1 MNVTAQKT
9 ARVNKVVNAKTTTKV
24 TNVIK
29 PDAKPKVEKIT
40 YLAIGVTGK
49 QMMKAIYDANNKHK
63 QDLGTFSQCLKRAI
77 EFGKD
82 ELTQTIKGFDV
93 KDCTP
98 KNLIPLRNVKRGVDA
113 KFSVYEVLM
122 LIKKFYQTK

>member
-1 MNVTAQKT
+1 MKT
-9 ARVNKVVNAKTTTKV
+9 AVKNTAKNVVNTKKTTTKV
-24 TNVIK
+24 INVIK
-29 PDAKPKVEKIT
+29 PEAKPKVEKIT
-40 YLAIGVTGK
+40 YLAVGVTGK

-82 ELTQTIKGFDV
+82 ELTQTIKNFDV

-98 KNLIPLRNVKRGVDA
+98 KNLIPLRNEKRGADA